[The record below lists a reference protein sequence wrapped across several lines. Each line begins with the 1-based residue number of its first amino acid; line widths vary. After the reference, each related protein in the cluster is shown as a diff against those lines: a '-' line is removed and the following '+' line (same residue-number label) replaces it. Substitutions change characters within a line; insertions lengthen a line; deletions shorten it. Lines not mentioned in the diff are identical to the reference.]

1 MGLRRRTHRHL
12 RHRTPGRTVAGW
24 RRRVMRTVAA
34 ATLAV
39 AVSAPAP
46 AVAAPTGP
54 ATTGTDT
61 TGTDTT
67 LPTDVP
73 SATAPPAS
81 AHAAEAWTRT
91 TTEPAPVVDERTDP
105 PRHPLPP
112 SPPPTPPTPP
122 VTYLVGDSITDMNRA
137 VIAPVLDACGA
148 DVHLHSLSARRIEQS
163 YEWNGGWVNSGLD
176 EIDRILEVA
185 DPTTWIVELGSNDLQ
200 DIHSPDDAHRLI
212 CAVLDRIGDDDVLWT
227 TTLWPFHGSAMEI
240 FNAALRDTPD
250 IELVDWHAV
259 GGDHLADPVHPT
271 DEGARILAGLYCEAL
286 QG

>member
-1 MGLRRRTHRHL
+1 MGLRRCTHRHL

-67 LPTDVP
+67 LATDVP

-81 AHAAEAWTRT
+81 ARAAEAWTRT

-212 CAVLDRIGDDDVLWT
+212 RAVLDRIGDDDVLWT

-286 QG
+286 Q